1 MANTRARRTFRHHRT
16 LEEELADHR
25 TDQSFIDRY
34 RVNPTIFYRVL
45 DIFETSG
52 MANKTRRSRAIE
64 NGVQVGPK
72 IKRLY
77 NYNLV

>member
-1 MANTRARRTFRHHRT
+1 
-16 LEEELADHR
+16 
-25 TDQSFIDRY
+25 
-34 RVNPTIFYRVL
+34 
-45 DIFETSG
+45 

-77 NYNLV
+77 NYKYNLVEVEARATDKKHMYNKEYIESILGL